1 MLPYLFLPMKPLH
14 SLSATEALSHLATG
28 RISSEALVL
37 ACLQQIARH
46 EPQIRAW
53 QHLDAQAALH
63 ASLASDAMRA
73 RGGAIGKLHGLPVA
87 IKDNMN
93 TADMPTTYGSP
104 LYAGHLPPRDA
115 TVVAMLR
122 AEGAIVLGKTVST
135 EFAYFTPGPTHNPH
149 RPGYTPGGSSSGSAA
164 AVAAGMVPLALG
176 TQTNGSVIR
185 PAAFCGVLGYK
196 PTAGLIARDGV
207 LDTSHTL
214 DQVGCFAR
222 TVDDL
227 ELLAHCL
234 APELPQ
240 RSTPTAAPLRMAI
253 LQSELLS
260 QAEEVT
266 RALLQRTREQLV
278 NAGLSVHRVDMGPW
292 HAHANQA
299 HRTIMQSEMA
309 QALAPER
316 ARGEMQLSPA
326 LLELMDAGE
335 GTSAVAYLN
344 ALRARGPLQQRME
357 QLLASYDVLLMPS
370 APGAAPKGLASTGS
384 PLFCSMVSL
393 LGWPAIHLP
402 TSEDT
407 QGLPLGLQL
416 VARPSDEAKL
426 GSAARLLMRLAGR
439 HEGAPLATGM
449 SDGV

>member
-1 MLPYLFLPMKPLH
+1 MKPLH
-14 SLSATEALSHLATG
+14 SLSATEALSNLVTG

-63 ASLASDAMRA
+63 ACRASDAMRA
-73 RGGAIGKLHGLPVA
+73 SGGSIGKLHGLPVA
-87 IKDNMN
+87 IKDNMD

-104 LYAGHLPPRDA
+104 LYAGHLPVRDA
-115 TVVAMLR
+115 AVVSMLR
-122 AEGAIVLGKTVST
+122 AEGAIILGKTVST

-196 PTAGLIARDGV
+196 PAAGLIARDGV

-234 APELPQ
+234 APTLTD
-240 RSTPTAAPLRMAI
+240 RSVETTARLRIAI
-253 LQSELLS
+253 LNSELLS
-260 QAEEVT
+260 HAEDGT
-266 RALLQRTREQLV
+266 RALLQRTSEQLA
-278 NAGLSVHRVDMGPW
+278 NAGLSVSQIDLGPW
-292 HAHANQA
+292 HAYANQA

-316 ARGEMQLSPA
+316 VRGETQLSPA
-326 LLELMDAGE
+326 LLELMNAGDN
-335 GTSAVAYLN
+335 TSAVAYLD
-344 ALRARGPLQQRME
+344 ALRARGPLQERMD
-357 QLLASYDVLLMPS
+357 QLLASHDVMLMPS
-370 APGAAPKGLASTGS
+370 APGAAPEGLGSTGS
-384 PLFCSMVSL
+384 PLFCSMISL
-393 LGWPAIHLP
+393 LGWPAMHLP
-402 TSEDT
+402 TSEDA

-416 VARPSDEAKL
+416 VARPGDEAKL
-426 GSAARLLMRLAGR
+426 GTAARQIMQLAGR
-439 HEGAPLATGM
+439 PDGAPLAAGM
-449 SDGV
+449 A